1 MKIKKREIK
10 GLAREIIFRVI
21 PVVITFLIFCGI
33 QWLINQPLTFRAG
46 AVWGYIIVG
55 MLVLTVLFAFLEPF
69 CKDRRNRD
77 RDHFYIGTKIS
88 FCLCA
93 ISIVIGIIAG
103 FTSWEWCHATA
114 YRNLITVE
122 KSDFNE
128 DISDESMKIIVDVAT
143 ADKLGDRTIGTI
155 QNSSWY
161 ETDNEWNLCEINGEY
176 YRVSPLNY
184 AGVFEYNEANGI
196 PGYVRV
202 NATNQ
207 QAEYIPL
214 ENCINYSN
222 SAYFLNNLSRHLR
235 SQYPSYI
242 FGKSFFEVDDNGGAF
257 YVTSV
262 MESTIGVFGGQ
273 VVTSCVIT
281 DAHTGNSEEYSLD
294 EVPEWVD
301 HVYSLNYL
309 AQRAEDYYRYT
320 HGLIN
325 LSKTDMYR
333 TSYYYADDNFAG
345 YNTTITKDGLVFYM
359 GLTPANA
366 AETNIGFITLNPK
379 NGQIKFYSCAGA
391 EEQSAQSAAQGPV
404 QDLGYTASFPTIVN
418 IEGEET
424 YFMLLK
430 DNQGLIQK
438 FALVNLE
445 NYSIVVLDDSIEGV
459 KRKYIAKLNGEEIDE
474 GTNSSNFE
482 TNQTLD
488 EVIKSEGTIE
498 EIYEIQLDGSTA
510 FLIKLRSDSKL
521 YLSTIK
527 NNYNQVTLKVGDMIK
542 FSYYNQDEVCII
554 TEISF

>member
-1 MKIKKREIK
+1 M
-10 GLAREIIFRVI
+10 
-21 PVVITFLIFCGI
+21 
-33 QWLINQPLTFRAG
+33 
-46 AVWGYIIVG
+46 
-55 MLVLTVLFAFLEPF
+55 
-69 CKDRRNRD
+69 
-77 RDHFYIGTKIS
+77 
-88 FCLCA
+88 
-93 ISIVIGIIAG
+93 
-103 FTSWEWCHATA
+103 
-114 YRNLITVE
+114 ITVE
-122 KSDFNE
+122 ESDFNA
-128 DISDESMKIIVDVAT
+128 DISDESMQIIVDVAT

-161 ETDNEWNLCEINGEY
+161 ETDNEWNLCEINGAY

-184 AGVFEYNEANGI
+184 AGFFESNKANGI

-207 QAEYIPL
+207 EAEYVPL
-214 ENCINYSN
+214 EKCINYSK
-222 SAYFLNNLSRHLR
+222 SAYFSEDLRRHLR
-235 SQYPSYI
+235 SLYPSYI
-242 FGKSFFEVDDNGGAF
+242 FGKSFFEVDDNGEAF

-262 MESTIGVFGGQ
+262 MEPKIGVFGGQ

-309 AQRAEDYYRYT
+309 AQRVEDYYRYT
-320 HGLIN
+320 HGFIN

-333 TSYYYADDNFAG
+333 TSYHYQDENFAG

-379 NGQIKFYSCAGA
+379 NGQIKFYPCAGA
-391 EEQSAQSAAQGPV
+391 EEQSAKSAAQGPV

-438 FALVNLE
+438 YALVNLE

-474 GTNSSNFE
+474 GTHSSNFE
-482 TNQTLD
+482 SNKIPD
-488 EVIKSEGTIE
+488 DVIKSEGTIK
-498 EIYEIQLDGSTA
+498 EIYEIQIDGSTA

-521 YLSTIK
+521 YLSSIK
-527 NNYNQVTLKVGDMIK
+527 NNYNQVTLKVGNTIK
-542 FSYYNQDEVCII
+542 FSYYEQDDICIV